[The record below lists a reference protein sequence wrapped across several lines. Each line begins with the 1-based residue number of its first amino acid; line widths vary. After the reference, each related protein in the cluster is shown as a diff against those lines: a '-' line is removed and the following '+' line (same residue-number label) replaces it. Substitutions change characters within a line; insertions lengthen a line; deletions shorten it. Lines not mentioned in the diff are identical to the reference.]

1 MTDPNRPTPAPE
13 GGTATGGPGARPAT
27 DEATAAHDPIAERS
41 ESGAFDAGHASAD
54 PDALDQ
60 SVGRD
65 DGDQGDART
74 RDGAI

>member
-13 GGTATGGPGARPAT
+13 GGAPTGGPDTRPAT
-27 DEATAAHDPIAERS
+27 DEGTAAHDPIAERN
-41 ESGAFDAGHASAD
+41 ESGAFDGGRSSAD

-65 DGDQGDART
+65 DGGQGDART

>member
-1 MTDPNRPTPAPE
+1 MTDPNRPPPAPE
-13 GGTATGGPGARPAT
+13 GGTPTGGPDTRPAT
-27 DEATAAHDPIAERS
+27 DEGTAVIAEGS
-41 ESGAFDAGHASAD
+41 ESRAFDGGRSSAD

-65 DGDQGDART
+65 DGGHGDART

>member
-13 GGTATGGPGARPAT
+13 GGAATGGPNTRPAT
-27 DEATAAHDPIAERS
+27 DEAAAAHDPIAGRG
-41 ESGAFDAGHASAD
+41 ESGAFDGGRSSAD